1 MQYFRPPSSYFEVS
15 YFTVEEKFNFNLEKI
30 RTYYCRV
37 TPAVKDFNSYWNA
50 YTIFKDDI
58 KRSGGVVLGTSIDF
72 KYLAAPISVEDIKK
86 LIRLNIENKTFD
98 PQSGFNITTNGKEDI
113 YSVQLS
119 HWKERDILR
128 VN

>member
-15 YFTVEEKFNFNLEKI
+15 YFTVEENLDKKI

-37 TPAVKDFNSYWNA
+37 SPAVKDFNSYWNA
-50 YTIFKDDI
+50 YIIFKDDI
-58 KRSGGVVLGTSIDF
+58 VNAGGEVIGTSIDL
-72 KYLAAPISVEDIKK
+72 KPITIPVEIEKIKK
-86 LIRLNIENKTFD
+86 LIMLNIENKTFN

-113 YSVQLS
+113 HSVQLS
-119 HWKERDILR
+119 HRKEKYLHS